1 VETHRSGTQ
10 NNTINTQPPRTQG
23 LQPDPNQ
30 QNTRSFLS
38 ENRKENQRKQKNL
51 HNPKESEEQN
61 TTENSFGGTK
71 LPTLMVGRK
80 KLQSL
85 RAWSTKDREEGGVKP
100 PSLGEHVS
108 EKKTL
113 SLSLES

>member
-30 QNTRSFLS
+30 QNARSFLS

-61 TTENSFGGTK
+61 TTENRFGGTK
-71 LPTLMVGRK
+71 LPTLMVGR
-80 KLQSL
+80 
-85 RAWSTKDREEGGVKP
+85 TKTPRLEG
-100 PSLGEHVS
+100 
-108 EKKTL
+108 
-113 SLSLES
+113 LEYKRPGRL

>member
-71 LPTLMVGRK
+71 LQR
-80 KLQSL
+80 L